1 MHDGVKTA
9 RRSSLRVVNLV
20 GQEWTLGATNWRSS
34 SGEVSNNNCDGRRST
49 DDLGQLITPS
59 VHLRVQ
65 DDARETARRAGPS
78 ATADT
83 RFPRRRIDTA
93 RTVCAAGSMKLSS
106 VRLSVP
112 PRPSVCSSVP
122 SFGRRAQLRR
132 VCCCGPGDQELSI
145 DRCTACAQ
153 QQTRAVSRCQLA
165 WDAELVLLTTDR
177 PKSDCEAHSTGGQIS
192 RRADAAAA
200 VAASRR

>member
-65 DDARETARRAGPS
+65 NDARETARRAGPS

-106 VRLSVP
+106 VRLSV
-112 PRPSVCSSVP
+112 RPSVFLFVRPIIRSARAVATGLLLRARLPGNIDRLLHGLRSATNASSVTL
-122 SFGRRAQLRR
+122 SAGVGR
-132 VCCCGPGDQELSI
+132 
-145 DRCTACAQ
+145 
-153 QQTRAVSRCQLA
+153 
-165 WDAELVLLTTDR
+165 
-177 PKSDCEAHSTGGQIS
+177 
-192 RRADAAAA
+192 
-200 VAASRR
+200 

>member
-1 MHDGVKTA
+1 MHDGVKTT

-83 RFPRRRIDTA
+83 RLPRRRIDTA
-93 RTVCAAGSMKLSS
+93 RIVCAAGSMKLSS

-112 PRPSVCSSVP
+112 PARLSVRPSHHSVGAR
-122 SFGRRAQLRR
+122 SCDGF
-132 VCCCGPGDQELSI
+132 
-145 DRCTACAQ
+145 
-153 QQTRAVSRCQLA
+153 
-165 WDAELVLLTTDR
+165 
-177 PKSDCEAHSTGGQIS
+177 
-192 RRADAAAA
+192 AAAGP
-200 VAASRR
+200 AAGKYRSTAARPALSNKREQCHVVSWRGTLNSFC